1 MRVVDETSEERI
13 HMRKDEGKVTIAP
26 PTVAEIN
33 LAALRYNIR
42 QVQSLL
48 GDRTEILAIV
58 KADAYGHGAVPI
70 CQHLKNE
77 GIECFGV
84 ATLEEGVAL
93 RESGLSSPILI
104 LAGVFPEDLGS
115 IVERRLTP
123 VIQDLDAARALDEAA
138 GRLGRRIPVHLKID
152 TGMSRLGIPWREWGA
167 ALKAFQPLGHLEVE
181 GLISHF
187 SVAESDEGD
196 DRRFTEEQI
205 LRFQNCLEQSR
216 RAGIE
221 PRYVHMANSAA
232 MALWKGSQFNLVRPG
247 LMLYGIYPSSIARQ
261 KISLRPVLQWKTRIL
276 SLRQIPAGDPVSYGR
291 KFVCPRDSWIATL
304 AVGYADGY
312 SRRLSGRG
320 EVLVRGK
327 RAKIIGIVCMDLT
340 MVDVTDVPGVKIGD
354 EVVLLGR
361 QESKEITVFEL
372 AHWMETISHEV
383 LCGIGKRVR
392 RVYLDHED

>member
-1 MRVVDETSEERI
+1 MV
-13 HMRKDEGKVTIAP
+13 P
-26 PTVAEIN
+26 PTVAEID

-42 QVQSLL
+42 QVQGLL
-48 GDRTEILAIV
+48 GDGTEILAIV

-70 CQHLKNE
+70 CQHLKAE

-104 LAGVFPEDLGS
+104 LAGVFPQDLPS

-123 VIQDLDAARALDEAA
+123 VIQDLDAARGLDAAA

-152 TGMSRLGIPWREWGA
+152 TGMSRLGIPWREWEG

-187 SVAESDEGD
+187 SVAERDKKD
-196 DRRFTEEQI
+196 DRLFTEEQI
-205 LRFQNCLEQSR
+205 LRFEHCLEQSR
-216 RAGIE
+216 KAGIE
-221 PRYVHMANSAA
+221 PRYIHMANSAA
-232 MALWKGSQFNLVRPG
+232 MALWKGSRFNLVRPG
-247 LMLYGIYPSSIARQ
+247 LMLYGIHPSSTARQ
-261 KISLRPVLQWKTRIL
+261 RISLRPVLQWKTRIL

-291 KFVCPRDSWIATL
+291 TFFCRRDSRIATL

-312 SRRLSGRG
+312 SRRLSNRG
-320 EVLVRGK
+320 EVLIRGK
-327 RAKIIGIVCMDLT
+327 RAKISGMVCMDLT
-340 MVDVTDVPGVKIGD
+340 MVDVTDVPGVQMGD

-361 QESKEITVFEL
+361 QESDEITVSEL
-372 AHWMETISHEV
+372 ADWMETISYEV

-392 RVYLDHED
+392 RVYLDHENRAGAC